1 MRKCAHI
8 LEDTLLLGKLSSG
21 DMIAQDAVYHIN
33 CLSTLYRKAEKAHLM
48 DETDNTE
55 RQLHGIALAEL
66 VLYIDETRDNKD
78 EVQVLKL
85 TDLAKM
91 YSARLNQLGV
101 DVSGRLHTTELK
113 NRILAQF
120 PDMQA
125 HREGRDV
132 LLAFKDDI
140 VFALKKAYDTDFDEA
155 IILPKAANIVRRDMM
170 NMNTRT
176 FSGSFDTQC
185 QQNSVPQTLMALV
198 GMILDGTNLATHS
211 NDTVKSQVTLTL
223 AQLLKFNSTLRRRE
237 GSSAVYNTAKHET
250 PLPIYTGLLLHAET
264 RKREL
269 VDKLHDLG
277 LCRSYSRVMA
287 LSTDLGNTLCEQ
299 FEKDQLVCP
308 PKLRTGLFT
317 TSAVDN
323 IDHNPSSTT
332 AQGSLHGTGISLF
345 QHPSENLVGH
355 EREPVMLRPAESN
368 RKKMMSQLPDRYT
381 GMIFCKNFPS
391 EHFA

>member
-1 MRKCAHI
+1 
-8 LEDTLLLGKLSSG
+8 
-21 DMIAQDAVYHIN
+21 
-33 CLSTLYRKAEKAHLM
+33 
-48 DETDNTE
+48 
-55 RQLHGIALAEL
+55 
-66 VLYIDETRDNKD
+66 
-78 EVQVLKL
+78 
-85 TDLAKM
+85 
-91 YSARLNQLGV
+91 
-101 DVSGRLHTTELK
+101 
-113 NRILAQF
+113 
-120 PDMQA
+120 
-125 HREGRDV
+125 
-132 LLAFKDDI
+132 
-140 VFALKKAYDTDFDEA
+140 
-155 IILPKAANIVRRDMM
+155 M
-170 NMNTRT
+170 NMNTCT
-176 FSGSFDTQC
+176 FNGSFDTQC

-211 NDTVKSQVTLTL
+211 NDTIKSQVTLTL
-223 AQLLKFNSTLRRRE
+223 AQLGLLKFNSTLRRRE
-237 GSSAVYNTAKHET
+237 GASAVYNTAKRET
-250 PLPIYTGLLLHAET
+250 PLPIYTGLLLHAKT

-277 LCRSYSRVMA
+277 LCISYSRVMA
-287 LSTDLGNTLCEQ
+287 LSTDLGNTVCEQ

-368 RKKMMSQLPDRYT
+368 RKKTMSQLPDRYT